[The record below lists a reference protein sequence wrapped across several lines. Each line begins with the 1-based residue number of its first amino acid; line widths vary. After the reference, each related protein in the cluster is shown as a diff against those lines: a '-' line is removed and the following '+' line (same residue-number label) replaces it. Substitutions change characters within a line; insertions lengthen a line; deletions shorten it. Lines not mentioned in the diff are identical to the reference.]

1 MRWLIA
7 GGGSSRGPCSVQGE
21 RSALGRKVGVLNGL
35 EVAGRALDAEAEEVA
50 KTSYVAAGGADLMED
65 AVLPQSLGPERG
77 VLPGEGVS
85 CGNETG
91 CGAPVD
97 EQVRVDAVGPG
108 ARAVVEPANEPEWM
122 EIAG

>member
-1 MRWLIA
+1 
-7 GGGSSRGPCSVQGE
+7 
-21 RSALGRKVGVLNGL
+21 VLNGL

-91 CGAPVD
+91 AVRRLMSRCGLMLLG
-97 EQVRVDAVGPG
+97 QVLER
-108 ARAVVEPANEPEWM
+108 
-122 EIAG
+122 